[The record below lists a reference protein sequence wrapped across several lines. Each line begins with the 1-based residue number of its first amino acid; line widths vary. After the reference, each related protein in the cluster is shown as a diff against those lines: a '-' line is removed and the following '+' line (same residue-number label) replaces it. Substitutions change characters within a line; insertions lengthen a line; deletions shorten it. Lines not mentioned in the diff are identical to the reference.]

1 MAVCV
6 LMRLRRS
13 ADPRY
18 PVLHSKISPQAK
30 ILKYKYMCVDVY
42 TRMHTSIIEIYAYIK
57 IRFHVTSSEKGWY
70 LAGRLASLLNCTKD
84 ADPFLSV

>member
-1 MAVCV
+1 
-6 LMRLRRS
+6 
-13 ADPRY
+13 
-18 PVLHSKISPQAK
+18 
-30 ILKYKYMCVDVY
+30 MCVDVY
-42 TRMHTSIIEIYAYIK
+42 TRMHTSVIEIYAYIK